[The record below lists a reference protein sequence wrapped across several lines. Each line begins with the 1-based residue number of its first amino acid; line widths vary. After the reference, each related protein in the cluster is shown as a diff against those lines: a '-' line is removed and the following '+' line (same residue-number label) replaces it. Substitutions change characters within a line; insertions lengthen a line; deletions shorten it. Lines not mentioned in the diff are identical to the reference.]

1 MLDLLGAVLRAMD
14 EDGDSIPP
22 EFDLPPLPTPEG
34 AAADDEPVGPAGH
47 CARPTVAFLRID
59 GTVTAAQRAAAVASF
74 NAPAS
79 TYSLFLLTT
88 GVGSLGLTLTSATR
102 SVEHPLSLKSSG
114 MCLLW

>member
-22 EFDLPPLPTPEG
+22 EFDLSPSPTPEEDI
-34 AAADDEPVGPAGH
+34 AAEEEPASRAGL

-59 GTVTAAQRAAAVASF
+59 GTVTPAQRAAAVASF

-79 TYSLFLLTT
+79 AYSLFLLTT

-102 SVEHPLSLKSSG
+102 SVSG
-114 MCLLW
+114 AL